1 MLLIKDK
8 LFHGEKNMI
17 VKKLKYEMQ
26 APERIS
32 EDYGIPSWPCS
43 LTLRPRSQLG
53 IMHTCRKLNSKT
65 KYKCQ
70 S

>member
-1 MLLIKDK
+1 
-8 LFHGEKNMI
+8 MI
-17 VKKLKYEMQ
+17 VTKLKYKMQ
-26 APERIS
+26 APERII
-32 EDYGIPSWPCS
+32 EDYGIPNWPCS
-43 LTLRPRSQLG
+43 LTPRPRSQLG